1 MFVRNSLSSD
11 SSCFLPL
18 DLENSDQDSQTPFV
32 KNSLSEFISFLTSV
46 RARRRDV
53 FQRSKFLKPENI
65 VWYANDQTT
74 PNWEDTASRFLAMWI
89 KAESEEE
96 TTEPK
101 KNDLFIGFNASDHP
115 EKVILPSLPDGRSE
129 WKRLVDTALPFP
141 GWIRKI
147 ILFLISLYITGVYS
161 ASLRKHYI
169 LEHEEWKEDIFP
181 EILDGHNGA
190 DFLDPD
196 ILLRLEDLEREEAI
210 RQADGEEE
218 DFEMDGEELTKEQ
231 KEQLAKIRNKKILL
245 SARSVVGDVN
255 WQESLG

>member
-1 MFVRNSLSSD
+1 MTNWSD

-141 GWIRKI
+141 GF
-147 ILFLISLYITGVYS
+147 FLCGRRDRVYS

-231 KEQLAKIRNKKILL
+231 KEQLAKIRNKKVWSFQFILL